1 MAHKTLRLGAL
12 SIVTHPHSAE
22 NYIKLLTQAEKL
34 DRPVHM
40 RGDTYANIAYVRKLD
55 RKQKGLG
62 PVSGEFIK
70 YTEIDKKS
78 EWYNI
83 VSKEVATEEEIKKI
97 QELPEHLKP
106 NMSKFSFIFY
116 PDSHTLI
123 FEKQY
128 DNYTFSSGYA
138 QKVLSTL
145 LNSPEIFDK
154 FGKVHVHIIPA
165 LNKVNEILNDKTI
178 SYLSM
183 VINRPNPDD
192 VKSAESKFKRRLAKL
207 NAERQETTLVPPQG
221 EVLELDEEEKV
232 IARVAA
238 KNGYVEAKITNEMNR
253 VETLSTKAHH
263 FTETV
268 VFNPETTDAFSQ
280 IKAKSPRIIQ
290 KIRDWIQNE

>member
-1 MAHKTLRLGAL
+1 MPHKTLRLSAL

-22 NYIKLLTQAEKL
+22 NYIKLLKQAEKL
-34 DRPVHM
+34 DRPVNM
-40 RGDTYANIAYVRKLD
+40 RGDTYANISFVRKLE
-55 RKQKGLG
+55 KGQKGVG

-83 VSKEVATEEEIKKI
+83 VSKEAATEEEIKKI
-97 QELPEHLKP
+97 QELPDHLKP
-106 NMSKFSFIFY
+106 NMSRFSFIFY

-128 DNYTFSSGYA
+128 DNKTFSPNYA
-138 QKVLSTL
+138 QKVLSKL
-145 LNSPEIFDK
+145 LNNPELFDK

-165 LNKVNEILNDKTI
+165 FEKVNEILNDKTI
-178 SYLSM
+178 SYLNM

-192 VKSAESKFKRRLAKL
+192 VKSAESKFKKRLAKL
-207 NAERQETTLVPPQG
+207 NAERQETILVPPQG
-221 EVLELDEEEKV
+221 EVLELDDEEKV

-238 KNGYVEAKITNEMNR
+238 KNGYVEAKVTHAMNR
-253 VETLSTKAHH
+253 VETLSTKEHH
-263 FTETV
+263 FSETI

-280 IKAKSPRIIQ
+280 IKAKAPTIIQ
-290 KIRDWIQNE
+290 KIKDWIQNE